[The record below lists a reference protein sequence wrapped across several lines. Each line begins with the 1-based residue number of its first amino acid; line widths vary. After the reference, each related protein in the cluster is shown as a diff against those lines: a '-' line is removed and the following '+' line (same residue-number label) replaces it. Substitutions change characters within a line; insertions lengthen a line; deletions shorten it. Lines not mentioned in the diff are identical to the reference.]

1 MKIPAVPPKIDAH
14 SNEILKK
21 VRSLPEL
28 KCNITD
34 NKGRYSHWDKLRFLP
49 PPEGYSSEQ
58 WWVSLKNARRQ
69 MYKNININ
77 DPDGKPFVFLYSDEI
92 MSALH
97 WLDQNASGMIG
108 SSQPIVNSQMKNTYL
123 IRSLIEEAITSS
135 QLEGASTTWRVAK
148 EMLRQGRKPSD
159 KNEQMIYNNYIAM
172 QFIREYK
179 QEKLTP
185 AMLLELQK
193 ILTENTLEDESHA
206 GYFRTME
213 DDVRVVSYR
222 GDILHVPPSA
232 ELLTQRINNL
242 CNFANQATADIFIHP
257 VIKSIILHFL
267 MGYEHPFVDGN
278 GRTARALFYWSMAQ
292 QNYWLIE
299 FISIS
304 KMIKKA
310 PVKYGKAF
318 LYTETDENDLT
329 YFIGHQLEIIK
340 EAINDLY
347 IYIDKK
353 TKDITSA
360 EELFSTS
367 TKLRDKLN
375 YRQLALIKHALKHPG
390 FIYKITEH
398 QNSHG
403 IVYET
408 ARTDLLQLSDKFNF
422 LIKERKGK
430 GFVFRAPRDLTDI
443 IQQQL
448 KQ

>member
-1 MKIPAVPPKIDAH
+1 MRIPAFPPQTD
-14 SNEILKK
+14 LDTK
-21 VRSLPEL
+21 VLTRSSAL

-34 NKGRYSHWDKLRFLP
+34 SKGRYLHWDKLRFLS
-49 PPEGYSSEQ
+49 PPEGSSSEQ
-58 WWVSLKNARRQ
+58 WWASIKHARRQ
-69 MYKNININ
+69 MYKHININ
-77 DPDGKPFVFLYSDEI
+77 DPNGKSFMFLYSDEI
-92 MSALH
+92 MSSLH

-108 SSQPIVNSQMKNTYL
+108 SSLPIVNSQMKNTYL

-185 AMLLELQK
+185 QILLELQK
-193 ILTENTLEDESHA
+193 ILTENTLEDESHS
-206 GYFRTME
+206 GYFRRVE
-213 DDVRVVSYR
+213 DDVKVVSYR
-222 GDILHVPPSA
+222 GDILHVPPAA
-232 ELLTQRINNL
+232 ELLTQRVKNL
-242 CNFANQATADIFIHP
+242 CDFSNQATSDIFLHP
-257 VIKSIILHFL
+257 IIKSIILHFL
-267 MGYEHPFVDGN
+267 IGYEHPFVDGN

-304 KMIKKA
+304 KIIKKA
-310 PVKYGKAF
+310 PVKYGKAY
-318 LYTETDENDLT
+318 LHTETDENDLT
-329 YFIGHQLEIIK
+329 YFIIHQLEIIK

-347 IYIDKK
+347 LYIDKK
-353 TKDITSA
+353 TKEISSA

-367 TKLRDKLN
+367 KKLKDKLN

-403 IVYET
+403 IVYQT

-422 LIKERKGK
+422 LMKEKKGK
-430 GFVFRAPRDLTDI
+430 SFVFRSPRDLTDR
-443 IQQQL
+443 IQGQ
-448 KQ
+448 

>member
-1 MKIPAVPPKIDAH
+1 MRIPAFPPQTD
-14 SNEILKK
+14 LDTK
-21 VRSLPEL
+21 VLTSSSAL

-34 NKGRYSHWDKLRFLP
+34 SKGRYLHWDKLRFLS
-49 PPEGYSSEQ
+49 PPEGSSSEQ
-58 WWVSLKNARRQ
+58 WWASIKHARRQ
-69 MYKNININ
+69 MYKHININ
-77 DPDGKPFVFLYSDEI
+77 DPNGKSFVFLYSDEI
-92 MSALH
+92 MSSLH

-108 SSQPIVNSQMKNTYL
+108 SSQPIVSSQMKNTYL

-185 AMLLELQK
+185 QILLELQK
-193 ILTENTLEDESHA
+193 ILTENTLEDESHS
-206 GYFRTME
+206 GYFRGVE
-213 DDVRVVSYR
+213 DDVKVVSYR
-222 GDILHVPPSA
+222 GDILHVPPAA
-232 ELLTQRINNL
+232 ELLTQRVKNL
-242 CNFANQATADIFIHP
+242 CDFSNQATSDIFLHP
-257 VIKSIILHFL
+257 IIKSIILHFL
-267 MGYEHPFVDGN
+267 IGYEHPFVDGN

-304 KMIKKA
+304 KIIKKA
-310 PVKYGKAF
+310 PVKYGKAY
-318 LYTETDENDLT
+318 LHTETDENDLT
-329 YFIGHQLEIIK
+329 YFIIHQLEIIK

-347 IYIDKK
+347 LYIDKK
-353 TKDITSA
+353 TKEIVSA

-367 TKLRDKLN
+367 KKLKDKLN

-403 IVYET
+403 IVYQT

-422 LIKERKGK
+422 LMKEKKGK
-430 GFVFRAPRDLTDI
+430 SFVFRSPRDLTDR
-443 IQQQL
+443 IQGQ
-448 KQ
+448 

>member
-1 MKIPAVPPKIDAH
+1 MLLSTGISGTKLKRSKCQECRRFDA
-14 SNEILKK
+14 
-21 VRSLPEL
+21 
-28 KCNITD
+28 
-34 NKGRYSHWDKLRFLP
+34 Y
-49 PPEGYSSEQ
+49 
-58 WWVSLKNARRQ
+58 
-69 MYKNININ
+69 
-77 DPDGKPFVFLYSDEI
+77 FVFLYSDKI
-92 MSALH
+92 MSTLH

-108 SSQPIVNSQMKNTYL
+108 SSQSIVNSQMKNTYL

-179 QEKLTP
+179 QENLTP
-185 AMLLELQK
+185 GMLLELQK
-193 ILTENTLEDESHA
+193 ILTENTLEDEGHA
-206 GYFRTME
+206 GCFREAE

-222 GDILHVPPSA
+222 GDILHVPPA
-232 ELLTQRINNL
+232 PELLTQRIKNL
-242 CNFANQATADIFIHP
+242 CHFANKITSDIFIHP
-257 VIKSIILHFL
+257 IVKSIILHFL
-267 MGYEHPFVDGN
+267 IGYEHPFVDGN

-304 KMIKKA
+304 KIIKKA
-310 PVKYGKAF
+310 PVKYGKAY

-329 YFIGHQLEIIK
+329 YFIIHQLEIIK

-353 TKDITSA
+353 TNEIALA

-367 TKLRDKLN
+367 TKLRDTLN

-403 IVYET
+403 VVYET

-422 LIKERKGK
+422 LIKEKKGK
-430 GFVFRAPRDLTDI
+430 GFIFRSPRDLTDRI
-443 IQQQL
+443 ELQSN
-448 KQ
+448 